1 MDENIKMEDLIEAS
15 PSDAQPETTETVETE
30 PDPLKQ
36 ELERVQKRTKEEK
49 LEYTLKRVQKQLDDL
64 RREKGVDPEPDDI
77 DEDDKPVTLKML
89 REMQAK
95 QVQKTAVDL
104 ADSITNET
112 ERELVK
118 YHIENTI
125 NPSGDPETDLKNAR
139 ILANAVRNQKILDEY
154 SRKTTPPQH
163 SGGSSA
169 PANPPKSAQE
179 LSREDALIK
188 QWGGLSDDE
197 VTKLLNR

>member
-1 MDENIKMEDLIEAS
+1 MDENIKMEDLIEAL
-15 PSDAQPETTETVETE
+15 PSDAQPETTEIVDTE

-64 RREKGVDPEPDDI
+64 RREKGFDPEPDDI

-89 REMQAK
+89 REMQVK

-104 ADSITNET
+104 ADSIANET

-169 PANPPKSAQE
+169 PANPPKTAQD
-179 LSREDALIK
+179 LSRDDAIIK

-197 VTKLLNR
+197 VTKILNR